1 MRKCKALFASI
12 TLIVAILWVWMGER
26 LPIQPFCVFH
36 KITGIPCPGCGG
48 TRASRLLLSGDF
60 TAAIMMNPL
69 SVLICI
75 IIPITTLLLCYDM
88 IKGTDYLSTILKKKW
103 NKTTFIVVILII
115 IINWFWTIYKEF
127 NISL

>member
-1 MRKCKALFASI
+1 
-12 TLIVAILWVWMGER
+12 
-26 LPIQPFCVFH
+26 
-36 KITGIPCPGCGG
+36 
-48 TRASRLLLSGDF
+48 
-60 TAAIMMNPL
+60 
-69 SVLICI
+69 
-75 IIPITTLLLCYDM
+75 M